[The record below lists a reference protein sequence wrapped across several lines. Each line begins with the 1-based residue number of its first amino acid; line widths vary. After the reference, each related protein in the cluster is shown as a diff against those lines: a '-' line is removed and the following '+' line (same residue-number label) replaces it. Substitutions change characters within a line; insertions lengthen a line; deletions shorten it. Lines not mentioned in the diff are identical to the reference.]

1 MTALRALRLGLAGIV
16 SVGAALVLAIVSAA
30 PFRIDPVPDARLR
43 VAFSARP
50 ERIERCRTLSADEL
64 ANVPQ
69 HMRQAVVCEG
79 TTASYRLEV
88 RRDDSLLASALLHG
102 GGLRHDRR
110 LYVLRE
116 LSVPSGPSA
125 IDVRLV
131 RTDSVAAQPDSG
143 QRSPEAREHE
153 ESTEHSAPDARRN
166 DDDDD
171 RRATISRDLDE
182 RRRRVADEVPSSLTL
197 HEVVTLSPREVLLV
211 TYDQESRRL
220 LTVRA
225 AP

>member
-1 MTALRALRLGLAGIV
+1 VTTPIRLGLATV
-16 SVGAALVLAIVSAA
+16 VTVVSALALAFLSGA
-30 PFRIDPVPDARLR
+30 PYGVNELADARLR

-50 ERIERCRTLSADEL
+50 ERIESCRTLSADEL

-79 TTASYRLEV
+79 KAASYRLEI
-88 RRDDSLLASALLHG
+88 RRDDSLVASALLRG

-116 LSVPSGPSA
+116 LHVPSGRST

-131 RTDSVAAQPDSG
+131 RTDTVAATPSG
-143 QRSPEAREHE
+143 EARSSDDHAREDRAEHD
-153 ESTEHSAPDARRN
+153 SLDARQH
-166 DDDDD
+166 DDDDA
-171 RRATISRDLDE
+171 RNAVSRDLDE
-182 RRRRVADEVPSSLTL
+182 RRRRVADEVPSSLAL

-211 TYDQESRRL
+211 TYDQVSRRL
-220 LTVRA
+220 RTVRDT
-225 AP
+225 P

>member
-1 MTALRALRLGLAGIV
+1 VSTPLRLGLAMIV
-16 SVGAALVLAIVSAA
+16 TAAAALLLAFVSAA
-30 PFRIDPVPDARLR
+30 PFRVNPTADARLR

-50 ERIERCRTLSADEL
+50 ERIESCRTLSADEL

-79 TTASYRLEV
+79 TSASYRLEV
-88 RRDDSLLASALLHG
+88 RRDDSLVTTALLRG

-116 LSVPSGPSA
+116 LRVPSGRST

-131 RTDSVAAQPDSG
+131 RTDTVAARPG
-143 QRSPEAREHE
+143 EPRSSDDYPREERAEHE
-153 ESTEHSAPDARRN
+153 TRDVRPDA
-166 DDDDD
+166 DDLRD
-171 RRATISRDLDE
+171 AVSRDLDE
-182 RRRRVADEVPSSLTL
+182 RRRRVADEVPSSLAL

-211 TYDQESRRL
+211 TYDQQSRRL
-220 LTVRA
+220 RTVRET
-225 AP
+225 P

>member
-1 MTALRALRLGLAGIV
+1 MSALRVVRVAVAATV
-16 SVGAALVLAIVSAA
+16 SLGAALALTLVSAA
-30 PFRIDPVPDARLR
+30 PFRINAVPEARLR

-64 ANVPQ
+64 ASVPQ

-79 TTASYRLEV
+79 TTANYRLEV
-88 RRDDSLLASALLHG
+88 RRDDSLVASALLHG

-116 LSVPSGPSA
+116 LGVPIGRST

-131 RTDSVAAQPDSG
+131 RTDSVVARPDSE
-143 QRSPEAREHE
+143 QHTPDAREGD
-153 ESTEHSAPDARRN
+153 ESTGHGTPDARRR
-166 DDDDD
+166 DDDD

-182 RRRRVADEVPSSLTL
+182 RRRRVADEVPSSLSL
-197 HEVVTLSPREVLLV
+197 HEVVTLNPREVLLV

-220 LTVRA
+220 RTVRA
-225 AP
+225 TP